1 MELKNVAD
9 FIQKLNI
16 YCANKNENAKNFDIY
31 SITLSDLPVIISNT
45 FNGISKNFINAIIKK
60 LEIQKSSSCKISKNE
75 LEKIF
80 NYINQVVNNIGTD
93 KLSFEFVENSDGIK
107 KDYFLV
113 PENSSA
119 EPFNLNF
126 FVDDFYFNKETNEQ
140 FKNYRNNMLKLI
152 LDILKKYKKR
162 LYNIDE
168 KLKECDGMDK
178 YRLYGELITSNLY
191 RIPNKNVE
199 ELELEN
205 YYDNNNL
212 IKIKLDKR
220 FVPSI
225 NAKRFFKK
233 YSKLKN
239 ALVVVSEQ

>member
-1 MELKNVAD
+1 M
-9 FIQKLNI
+9 
-16 YCANKNENAKNFDIY
+16 
-31 SITLSDLPVIISNT
+31 
-45 FNGISKNFINAIIKK
+45 
-60 LEIQKSSSCKISKNE
+60 
-75 LEKIF
+75 
-80 NYINQVVNNIGTD
+80 
-93 KLSFEFVENSDGIK
+93 SFEFVENSDGIK

-113 PENSSA
+113 PKNSSA

-126 FVDDFYFNKETNEQ
+126 FVDYFYFNKETNEQ
-140 FKNYRNNMLKLI
+140 FKNYRNTMFKLI
-152 LDILKKYKKR
+152 LDTLKKYKKR

-239 ALVVVSEQ
+239 ALVVVSEQKIDTLKEINYIESVVYELESCSTIDDIASIYEEISENDIFKEKTSLNTNNKKGLLK

>member
-1 MELKNVAD
+1 
-9 FIQKLNI
+9 
-16 YCANKNENAKNFDIY
+16 
-31 SITLSDLPVIISNT
+31 
-45 FNGISKNFINAIIKK
+45 
-60 LEIQKSSSCKISKNE
+60 
-75 LEKIF
+75 
-80 NYINQVVNNIGTD
+80 
-93 KLSFEFVENSDGIK
+93 
-107 KDYFLV
+107 
-113 PENSSA
+113 
-119 EPFNLNF
+119 
-126 FVDDFYFNKETNEQ
+126 
-140 FKNYRNNMLKLI
+140 
-152 LDILKKYKKR
+152 
-162 LYNIDE
+162 
-168 KLKECDGMDK
+168 MDK

-239 ALVVVSEQ
+239 ALVVVSKQKIDTLKEINYIESVVYELENCSTVDEVASIYEEIAENDIFKEKTSLNTNNKKSSKIKKSKLTKNKTVSFNPIKYTVDGYTVFVGRNYIENDYLTLKFASKSDIWLHTKDFHGSHTILKIDNNLHYPPNDAFM